1 MSRIYN
7 FSMENNYKRKI
18 GLNIKSERVRK
29 EYTQERIAES
39 INVSVSHIS
48 KIEQGITS
56 PTAYVLYKIS
66 QLLEVPMEDF
76 FKGI

>member
-7 FSMENNYKRKI
+7 FRMENNYKRKI

-29 EYTQERIAES
+29 EYTQEKIAES

-56 PTAYVLYKIS
+56 PTAYLLYKIS